1 MDEGVPHNNGGSI
14 AGFTPNMSNAQV
26 KEFDRRRGLGD
37 MGTFKEPDFLIN
49 KKPWLRAD
57 GTHKAQD
64 EGDMSKTQE
73 AIQTLKGMRVPE
85 QGQYM
90 AKNPGKAGVGDDSG
104 TISSGV
110 GAARLTMPAKP
121 KAPAVGGG
129 AGMMGPKAPS
139 QARTG
144 AGRVINNPFVKN
156 ADDDTDE
163 NEADD
168 DIGDKLFG
176 KADKFGMAASQ
187 RAHQRESG
195 RRERSIGMRHAGKST
210 DADTPDPKSEKD
222 DVVLLEKLLNH
233 EKEEELEEEK
243 KGMVL
248 PGETSKFDSSGMSSP
263 SPSPPPST
271 GPTSGGTGPSM
282 GIGKSLGAMDMLKAL
297 NSRSMHIPAPHGP
310 YDPFGVQRSGS
321 SIQTSGSM
329 THEGVPHTL
338 QTAHETHDVC
348 SAHGITYRK
357 SLGCAPCT
365 LAKSFECKT
374 CGTTMHKSMG
384 GVYRCAR
391 GH

>member
-1 MDEGVPHNNGGSI
+1 MDDAFPHTNGGSI
-14 AGFTPNMSNAQV
+14 AGFTPNMSQEQIA
-26 KEFDRRRGLGD
+26 EFDRRRGLGD

-73 AIQTLKGMRVPE
+73 AIQTLKGMRVPD
-85 QGQYM
+85 QGQ
-90 AKNPGKAGVGDDSG
+90 NFGKPGVGDDGGG

-129 AGMMGPKAPS
+129 AGMMSPKAPA

-144 AGRVINNPFVKN
+144 TGRVINNPFSKTTDEEPDEK
-156 ADDDTDE
+156 DDDE
-163 NEADD
+163 

-176 KADKFGMAASQ
+176 KADKFGMASAQ

-195 RRERSIGMRHAGKST
+195 RRERSIGMRHAGKSG
-210 DADTPDPKSEKD
+210 DESAPEPKSEKD

-248 PGETSKFDSSGMSSP
+248 PGETSKFDAGGMSSAP
-263 SPSPPPST
+263 SPSPAPGPAT
-271 GPTSGGTGPSM
+271 GPSPSGTGPSM
-282 GIGKSLGAMDMLKAL
+282 GIGKSMDALKAL

-310 YDPFGVQRSGS
+310 YDPFGIQRSGS
-321 SIQTSGSM
+321 AVPTSGSM
-329 THEGVPHTL
+329 PHEGTPHTL
-338 QTAHETHDVC
+338 QTAHATHDVC

-374 CGTTMHKSMG
+374 CGTTMHKSFG